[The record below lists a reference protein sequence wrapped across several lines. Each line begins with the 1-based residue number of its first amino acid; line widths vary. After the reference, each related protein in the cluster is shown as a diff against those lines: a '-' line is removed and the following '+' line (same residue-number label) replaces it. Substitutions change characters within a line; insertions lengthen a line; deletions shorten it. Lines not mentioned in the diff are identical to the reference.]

1 MTNIVII
8 SLKIIKCIME
18 HVEKNIRNIRE
29 LKDITQE
36 HIATQL
42 GISTRAY
49 SRIETGETQLT
60 INRLSDISR
69 ILGVQPQ
76 EILGFDKNLIF
87 NNNPVSQKGGQYVAY
102 NNTEIEQLKQL
113 YEKLL
118 AEKERVI
125 NLLQA
130 QLNK

>member
-1 MTNIVII
+1 
-8 SLKIIKCIME
+8 ME
-18 HVEKNIRNIRE
+18 HIEKNIRNIRE

-36 HIATQL
+36 HVATQL

-76 EILGFDKNLIF
+76 EILGFDKNMIF
-87 NNNPVSQKGGQYVAY
+87 NNNPTNSKVNHYTAY
-102 NNTEIEQLKQL
+102 NNTEIEQVKQL

-118 AEKERVI
+118 EEKERVI